1 MRRLRRDG
9 TNLRAV
15 GLNPRALGTNP
26 KAIRA
31 NGQLAVAYKRRKRA
45 ATLSYLREWALW
57 KEAIEAWGRD

>member
-26 KAIRA
+26 KALR
-31 NGQLAVAYKRRKRA
+31 NDPLLAAELKRRRRLA
-45 ATLSYLREWALW
+45 RLTYLRELALL